1 MIRSEHTLSDG
12 TRSEFTRDKKT
23 IVRQRQESAAIGG
36 DCPAG
41 REMGVIPMLSV
52 APHARPS
59 TARVLFFGWQRYAIL
74 ELDNE
79 GRIVLLNRMVEQT
92 RWDPSPRPGRPGRSA
107 DT

>member
-1 MIRSEHTLSDG
+1 MIRSEHTLSEG

-59 TARVLFFGWQRYAIL
+59 TARG
-74 ELDNE
+74 
-79 GRIVLLNRMVEQT
+79 NRWGVISWRVET
-92 RWDPSPRPGRPGRSA
+92 EHASSG
-107 DT
+107 